1 MVSGGLAINKSE
13 GVTSAQ
19 VGNIAK
25 SIFGCSKAGHIGT
38 LDPNATGVLILMLG
52 NATKVIHYVQE
63 LPKTYIAGFKLGS
76 TSNTYDI
83 WGEVTE
89 HGYDGDIPEPHI
101 RSVMEE
107 FTGKID
113 QIPPMFCA
121 KKIDGVRLY
130 NLAYQGIELPRKP
143 NPIEIYR
150 LDLLSYD
157 RGSGEGSFLLKCSKG
172 TYVRSLIS
180 DIGMSCGC
188 GAIMSS
194 LKRTGDMGYN
204 VDECITL
211 NDVQVAGDKESLLIP
226 MEKFID
232 HIPRVDLTD
241 AQATRIRFGN
251 NATFQGYPASSGI
264 VRCFHQNTFIAMAK
278 LVLSTGEII
287 PERLI

>member
-25 SIFGCSKAGHIGT
+25 AMFGCSKVGHIGT

-52 NATKVIHYVQE
+52 NATKVIPYVQE

-83 WGEVTE
+83 WGEMTE
-89 HGYDGDIPEPHI
+89 HGYGGDIPETHI

-121 KKIDGVRLY
+121 KQIDGVRLY

-143 NPIEIYR
+143 NPVEIYR
-150 LDLLSYD
+150 LELLSYD
-157 RGSGEGSFLLKCSKG
+157 QNVGEGEFLLECSKG

-188 GAIMSS
+188 GAVMSA
-194 LKRTGDMGYN
+194 LRRTVDMGYK
-204 VDECITL
+204 VDNCITL
-211 NDVQVAGDKESLLIP
+211 NDVHVAGDRESLLIP
-226 MEKFID
+226 METFID

-241 AQATRIRFGN
+241 AQAKKIKFGN
-251 NATFQGYPASSGI
+251 NASFQGFPAPAGV
-264 VRCFHQNTFIAMAK
+264 VRCFYQDTFMAMAK